1 MYQIIGN
8 RGSGKTYQLMEMAK
22 KNNGVL
28 VCSNP
33 QAMKEK
39 SIAYGLTGFDVI
51 SYKEFLLSDEFDGR
65 DYFIDEMET
74 FLRRF
79 VGDKNVKGY
88 SLTIGD

>member
-1 MYQIIGN
+1 MHQIIGN
-8 RGSGKTYQLMEMAK
+8 RGSGKTYQLMELAK
-22 KNNGVL
+22 KNNGVF

-33 QAMKEK
+33 TAMKEK
-39 SIAYGLTGFDVI
+39 SLAYGLTGFDII
-51 SYKEFLLSDEFDGR
+51 SYNDFLLNDEFDGR
-65 DYFIDEMET
+65 NYFIDEMET